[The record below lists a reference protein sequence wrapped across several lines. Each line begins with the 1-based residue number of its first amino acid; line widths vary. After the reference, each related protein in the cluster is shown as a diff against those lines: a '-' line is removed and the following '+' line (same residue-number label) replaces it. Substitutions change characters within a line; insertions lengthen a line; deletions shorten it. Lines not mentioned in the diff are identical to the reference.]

1 MLLQNIRAKIGA
13 RLSGQGE
20 EGFTLIELLVVM
32 LILGILAAIAI
43 PAFFNQK
50 EKAHDASA
58 KEEAHT
64 AQIAMETC
72 GTENGGLYTNCNSAE
87 ILEGIES
94 TLGQNGNTIEDPEIL
109 GTGANAGKGYKIG
122 VENNETNDVF
132 EIERSVTGALTFPC
146 SGEGGGCPSTEIWSG
161 GGE

>member
-50 EKAHDASA
+50 EKAHDSSA

-72 GTENGGLYTNCNSAE
+72 GTENNGEYTECKVERLEE
-87 ILEGIES
+87 IEK
-94 TLGQNGNTIEDPEIL
+94 TLGQNGNTVTAPSHLASSYKVTVEDGSTHNAFSIARSA
-109 GTGANAGKGYKIG
+109 TGKLAFEC
-122 VENNETNDVF
+122 ENP
-132 EIERSVTGALTFPC
+132 VTKKK
-146 SGEGGGCPSTEIWSG
+146 GEGGCPASGIWSG
-161 GGE
+161 SNE

>member
-58 KEEAHT
+58 KEEAHST
-64 AQIAMETC
+64 QVAMETC
-72 GTENGGLYTNCNSAE
+72 ATEHGGEYTACGTEAALKGVEASLFE
-87 ILEGIES
+87 
-94 TLGQNGNTIEDPEIL
+94 NGNTFVAEPLKMGAKTYKFGIKNGTTED
-109 GTGANAGKGYKIG
+109 T
-122 VENNETNDVF
+122 F
-132 EIERSVTGALTFPC
+132 FIERTSTGKLEYKC
-146 SGEGGGCPSTEIWSG
+146 SGTGGGCPSN
-161 GGE
+161 GEWTN

>member
-50 EKAHDASA
+50 NKAHDASA

-72 GTENGGLYTNCNSAE
+72 GTENNGSYANCEVAQ
-87 ILEGIES
+87 LEAIET
-94 TLGQNGNTIEDPEIL
+94 TLGSNGNGLEVPISEESE
-109 GTGANAGKGYKIG
+109 YKITVADAATG
-122 VENNETNDVF
+122 GTF
-132 EIERSVTGALTFPC
+132 SVHRLPSGAVYFPC
-146 SGEGGGCPSTEIWSG
+146 TGTGGGCPESEFWT
-161 GGE
+161 GEEEP

>member
-13 RLSGQGE
+13 RLSGE
-20 EGFTLIELLVVM
+20 SEAGFTLIELLVVM

-72 GTENGGLYTNCNSAE
+72 GTEHGGEYDLCTTTTLKN
-87 ILEGIES
+87 IEE
-94 TLGQNGNTIEDPEIL
+94 TLGENGNKLTVAEGKGKTWKITIE
-109 GTGANAGKGYKIG
+109 
-122 VENNETNDVF
+122 NETTEDTF
-132 EIERSVTGALTFPC
+132 SIERESGGKLVFPC
-146 SGEGGGCPSTEIWSG
+146 TGTGGGCPEPAEVGKQAYWN
-161 GGE
+161 

>member
-50 EKAHDASA
+50 EKAHDSSA

-64 AQIAMETC
+64 AEIAMETC
-72 GTENGGLYTNCNSAE
+72 GTEGDTGYEECDIAA
-87 ILEGIES
+87 LENIEK
-94 TLGQNGNTIEDPEIL
+94 TIGTNGNTVTVPTHTAEEYEVTVKD
-109 GTGANAGKGYKIG
+109 GTT
-122 VENNETNDVF
+122 NNEFSIKRV
-132 EIERSVTGALTFPC
+132 ESGAVYFPC
-146 SGEGGGCPSTEIWSG
+146 EVKGEGGCPSSGYWSG
-161 GGE
+161 QEEE

>member
-50 EKAHDASA
+50 EKAHDSSS

-72 GTENGGLYTNCNSAE
+72 GTENNCSYAE
-87 ILEGIES
+87 CDAEALESIEKTLGKNGSELTKAEGIE
-94 TLGQNGNTIEDPEIL
+94 TGEGYEIAIKNEQTED
-109 GTGANAGKGYKIG
+109 T
-122 VENNETNDVF
+122 F
-132 EIERSVTGALTFPC
+132 EIKRNKEGIVTFPC
-146 SGEGGGCPSTEIWSG
+146 TGTSGGCPSSGFWSG
-161 GGE
+161 TGE

>member
-50 EKAHDASA
+50 EKAHDSSA

-64 AQIAMETC
+64 AQVAMETC
-72 GTENGGLYTNCNSAE
+72 STENGGSYVGCEEAKLKAIEPSLGENGNELVAAE
-87 ILEGIES
+87 GGVKTYKVSVKNES
-94 TLGQNGNTIEDPEIL
+94 TNDIFTIERE
-109 GTGANAGKGYKIG
+109 TSGKLLY
-122 VENNETNDVF
+122 
-132 EIERSVTGALTFPC
+132 PC
-146 SGEGGGCPSTEIWSG
+146 SGEGGGCPGEEGEAGREWTG
-161 GGE
+161 G

>member
-50 EKAHDASA
+50 NKANDSSA
-58 KEEAHT
+58 KAEANT
-64 AQIAMETC
+64 AQTAMETC
-72 GTENGGLYTNCNSAE
+72 ATENGGSYVECEKVET
-87 ILEGIES
+87 LEGIEK
-94 TLGQNGNTIEDPEIL
+94 TLGQSDNKVEVVSVGESSYDIKVTNEK
-109 GTGANAGKGYKIG
+109 TGDSFQIKRLAGGG
-122 VENNETNDVF
+122 LE
-132 EIERSVTGALTFPC
+132 FPC
-146 SGEGGGCPSTEIWSG
+146 TGTEGGCNNGFWGNGKNE
-161 GGE
+161 

>member
-72 GTENGGLYTNCNSAE
+72 GTEHGGKYNGCTKEALVK
-87 ILEGIES
+87 IEK
-94 TLGQNGNTIEDPEIL
+94 TLGQNGNTLEETTIE
-109 GTGANAGKGYKIG
+109 TGDEGYEVGIKGSTG
-122 VENNETNDVF
+122 NVF
-132 EIERSVTGALTFPC
+132 TIKRTKTGALTFPC
-146 SGEGGGCPSTEIWSG
+146 TTAGNGVCPSTGFLS
-161 GGE
+161 

>member
-43 PAFFNQK
+43 PSFFNQK
-50 EKAHDASA
+50 NKAVDASA

-64 AQIAMETC
+64 AQIAIETC
-72 GTENGGLYTNCNSAE
+72 GTEHNAE
-87 ILEGIES
+87 YSKCDTAALVAIES
-94 TLGQNGNTIEDPEIL
+94 TLGKNGNTVTSAVSAEAPKEYEVTVTSPKTGDSFSIKRETS
-109 GTGANAGKGYKIG
+109 GTLK
-122 VENNETNDVF
+122 
-132 EIERSVTGALTFPC
+132 FPC
-146 SGEGGGCPSTEIWSG
+146 TGTGGGCPGTEWSG
-161 GGE
+161 SGA